1 MDGQA
6 VLEHMTRITGSLATV
21 RDLDGLAR
29 AIHHVVE
36 NTAIVEYS
44 GIYMLDYTNDRLRL
58 WYTKGFTAQEH
69 EEAER
74 TAWDRH
80 PGWVIRNNQML
91 HVPDTDK
98 DTEGRSQS
106 SNRSF
111 RVRSRLWLPITCDG
125 KAIGA
130 MGLASTKANSFTSEH
145 ISILQYAATTS
156 GFMFANLR
164 ARWAL
169 EQQFLVAEEQRREL
183 VALSSPAVE
192 VGSGIVVLPIIGRMD
207 ENRAAQMTEKL
218 LGLISG
224 QSIRVVILD
233 LTGVATIDSASVE
246 HLGRMHR
253 AIRLL
258 GSECVFSGISGQ
270 TAALMTEI
278 SQDLAN
284 WKTFANVRQALGASA
299 RTSPSHS
306 RALAK
311 PLAK

>member
-6 VLEHMTRITGSLATV
+6 VLERMTRITGSLATV

-29 AIHHVVE
+29 AIHNVVE
-36 NTAIVEYS
+36 DTVIVEYS
-44 GIYMLDYTNDRLRL
+44 GVYMLDYTNDRLRL
-58 WYTKGFTAQEH
+58 WYTKGFTSQEH
-69 EEAER
+69 DEAER

-91 HVPDTDK
+91 HVPDTDT
-98 DTEGRSQS
+98 DARSQN

-111 RVRSRLWLPITCDG
+111 PVRSRLWLPITCDD

-130 MGLASTKANSFTSEH
+130 MGLASSVANTFTSEH
-145 ISILQYAATTS
+145 ISILEYAATTS

-169 EQQFLVAEEQRREL
+169 EKQFLVAEEQRREL
-183 VALSSPAVE
+183 VALSSPVVE

-218 LGLISG
+218 LGLIAG
-224 QSIRVVILD
+224 QTIRVVILD
-233 LTGVATIDSASVE
+233 LTGVAMIDSASVD

-284 WKTFANVRQALGASA
+284 WKTFASVRQALGASTTTA
-299 RTSPSHS
+299 SRNS
-306 RALAK
+306 RALSK
-311 PLAK
+311 PPNK